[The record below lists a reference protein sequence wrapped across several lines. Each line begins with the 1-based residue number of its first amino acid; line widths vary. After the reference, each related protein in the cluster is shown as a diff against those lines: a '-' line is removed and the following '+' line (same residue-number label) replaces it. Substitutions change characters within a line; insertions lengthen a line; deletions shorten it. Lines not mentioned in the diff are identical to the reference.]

1 MKQHEKY
8 CFHVLCD
15 LVFNVSKKIY
25 KNMHAAFMK
34 LGLCVLISNIV
45 KIDILLRKIGTRLRN
60 YLEQG

>member
-1 MKQHEKY
+1 
-8 CFHVLCD
+8 
-15 LVFNVSKKIY
+15 
-25 KNMHAAFMK
+25 MHAAFMK